1 MLDKTV
7 KRIGT
12 IFVLL
17 WNLLVG
23 LSSSCAR
30 RSKIYLCIHL
40 KLSGSKSGT
49 CTFGQECCLNFFF
62 NAAHFGVLNTVSI
75 RVITLRVLVDPTNNT
90 SAKAPFR
97 RDVLI
102 LWRLAVILWCT
113 LISSPHSSQPG
124 FEIHLKYKLII
135 FTKIIPKSVYSC
147 RSVSF
152 LRGIADLNNVCY
164 SSQPM
169 KYFPLLTFLLLF
181 VF

>member
-1 MLDKTV
+1 MYFWA
-7 KRIGT
+7 R
-12 IFVLL
+12 VLL
-17 WNLLVG
+17 
-23 LSSSCAR
+23 
-30 RSKIYLCIHL
+30 
-40 KLSGSKSGT
+40 
-49 CTFGQECCLNFFF
+49 EFFF

-75 RVITLRVLVDPTNNT
+75 RGITLRALVDPTNNT

-113 LISSPHSSQPG
+113 LISPPHSSQPG